1 MDLFEC
7 YNVDNGEGLK
17 IFLEASG
24 LIVEKTSG
32 LSGSQN
38 CIFLPDLTS
47 FNWKGRDRIV
57 RINCKENAMHV
68 IESKSHLS
76 HFDNGPGDP
85 TRPYSFKV
93 DSFPD
98 LIDAVYLLKTIEGNK
113 R

>member
-7 YNVDNGEGLK
+7 YNVDSGEGLK

-47 FNWKGRDRIV
+47 FNLERKRQNWGCGQ
-57 RINCKENAMHV
+57 NPG
-68 IESKSHLS
+68 
-76 HFDNGPGDP
+76 HFD
-85 TRPYSFKV
+85 T
-93 DSFPD
+93 
-98 LIDAVYLLKTIEGNK
+98 
-113 R
+113 